1 MGNSFLDSKIEFL
14 KGVGP
19 QRGDTLK
26 TELQIF
32 TFRDLIQF
40 YPFRY
45 VDKTKFHE
53 IRSIGPD
60 SYAVQLKG
68 VLRRLES
75 VGSGRKRR
83 LVGRFRDHT
92 GVIELIWFKGVSYL
106 EKNLMIGA
114 TYIVYGKPTLFSG
127 RLNMTHPEMDI
138 ATPGNTQQSLS
149 LEPVYHSTGK
159 LEGRGLD
166 SRGIMKLQKVLR
178 NKLAKER
185 IPEILPDYFVK
196 KFKFTDRRKAL
207 ADIHFPA
214 SQNDL
219 TIASN
224 RLKFEELFFL
234 QLKLLAQKTK
244 RKLAIKGHVFA
255 SVGDHFNTFYKNHL
269 KFELTGAQ
277 KRVVKEIRQDLG
289 RGAQMNRLLQGDV
302 GSGKTIVSLLCML
315 IGLDN
320 GFQACMMAPTEILAQ
335 QHYSSLR
342 EQVSGLGIQIGF
354 LSGSV
359 KGKKRKQLLELLK
372 EGELDIVIGTH
383 ALIEDWVVFKNLGL
397 AVIDEQ
403 HRFGVAQRAS
413 LWKKGIGA
421 PPHVLVMTAT
431 PIPRTLAMTL
441 YGDLDVSVIDE
452 LPPGRKDVLTLHKTE
467 NGRLRVFGM
476 MKEEI
481 AKGRQVYIVY
491 PLIEESEA
499 EQFAEL
505 NNLMEGYESI
515 SREFPKPQYQVSIV
529 HGRMKAK
536 EKDFE
541 MQRFVKGETQ
551 IMIATTVIEV
561 GVNVPNA
568 TMMVIENTERFGLSQ
583 LHQLRGRVGRGG
595 EQSYC
600 ILMSSFKLTKEGRK
614 RIETMCRTNNGFEIA
629 EVDMELRGPGN
640 IQGTQQSGIIDFK
653 IANLATDSRIL
664 QTAREIAM
672 RVLEDDPQLEKPHH
686 ARLRQYLERDK
697 TFRSNWSRIS

>member
-1 MGNSFLDSKIEFL
+1 MGNTFLDNKIEFL

-19 QRGDTLK
+19 QRGDSLK

-32 TFRDLIQF
+32 TFGDLIQF

-53 IRSIGPD
+53 ISSIEPD
-60 SYAVQLKG
+60 SHPVQLKG
-68 VLRRLES
+68 ILRRLES

-83 LVGRFRDHT
+83 LVGRFRDNT
-92 GVIELIWFKGVSYL
+92 GVIELIWFKGLSYL
-106 EKNLMIGA
+106 EKNLVIGA
-114 TYIVYGKPTLFSG
+114 SYIVYGKPTLFNR
-127 RLNMTHPEMDI
+127 RLNMTHPEMEL
-138 ATPGNTQQSLS
+138 ATQSNTQQSLS

-178 NKLAKER
+178 SKLAKEQ
-185 IPEILPDYFVK
+185 IHEILPDYFIK
-196 KFKFTDRRKAL
+196 KFRFPSRKRAL

-214 SQNDL
+214 NQTAL
-219 TIASN
+219 TVASN

-234 QLKLLAQKTK
+234 QMKLLSIKTK
-244 RKLAIKGHVFA
+244 RKSLLKGHVFG
-255 SVGDHFNTFYKNHL
+255 SVGKQFNTFYKDHL

-277 KRVVKEIRQDLG
+277 KRVIKEIRQDVG
-289 RGAQMNRLLQGDV
+289 RGAHMNRLLQGDV
-302 GSGKTIVSLLCML
+302 GSGKTIVGLMCML
-315 IGLDN
+315 IAIDN

-335 QHYSSLR
+335 QHYTSLK

-359 KGKKRKQLLELLK
+359 KGKKRKQLLQLLID
-372 EGELDIVIGTH
+372 GDLDIVIGTH
-383 ALIEDWVVFKNLGL
+383 ALIEDWVQFKNLGL
-397 AVIDEQ
+397 AIIDEQ
-403 HRFGVAQRAS
+403 HRFGVVQRAS
-413 LWKKGIGA
+413 LWKKGVGA

-452 LPPGRKDVLTLHKTE
+452 LPPGRKEVLTLHKTE

-481 AKGRQVYIVY
+481 KKGRQVYIVY
-491 PLIEESEA
+491 PLIEESES

-515 SREFPKPQYQVSIV
+515 SREFPKPEYQVSIV
-529 HGRMKAK
+529 HGRMKAA

-595 EQSYC
+595 DQSYC
-600 ILMSSFKLTKEGRK
+600 ILMSSFKLTKEGHK
-614 RIETMCRTNNGFEIA
+614 RIETMCRTNNGFEVA

-664 QTAREIAM
+664 QTAREVAM
-672 RVLEDDPQLEKPHH
+672 RVLEDDPLLEKPHH
-686 ARLRQYLERDK
+686 ARLKQFLQRDER
-697 TFRSNWSRIS
+697 FRSNWSRIS